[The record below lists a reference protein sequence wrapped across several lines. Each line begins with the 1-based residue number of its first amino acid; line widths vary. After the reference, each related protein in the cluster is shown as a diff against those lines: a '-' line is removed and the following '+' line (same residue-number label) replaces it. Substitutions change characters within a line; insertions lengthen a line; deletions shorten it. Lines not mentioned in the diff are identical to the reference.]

1 MKSGSDQGMIKLLNE
16 LYIVCYECSSFN
28 VPRTELNKRKGKN
41 KKGKY
46 GKKGNQDQ
54 QSTDNNNA
62 EKNNSSIPSTPTTP
76 QTASAL
82 SAALFGSSSTPEPDE
97 LNEYVRPDSPE
108 PEPVKAPMGKW
119 AKKPEIKD
127 TILKDDFVLP
137 KAYRKEEPKRARKKK
152 YRNIN
157 EHSDVI
163 LLPGRHM
170 CDCQVSFYQTT
181 EFIFFFYADSSI
193 FCDSGACSFIND
205 PQNDFSSSR
214 SRSEGTFELDRE
226 FIIFSTTFSLA
237 E

>member
-1 MKSGSDQGMIKLLNE
+1 MVFIGAGAVGGSMVVSLTR
-16 LYIVCYECSSFN
+16 F
-28 VPRTELNKRKGKN
+28 RTHKKGKN

-54 QSTDNNNA
+54 QSSDNNNA
-62 EKNNSSIPSTPTTP
+62 EKNNSSVPSTPTTP

-82 SAALFGSSSTPEPDE
+82 SAALFGSLSTPEPDE
-97 LNEYVRPDSPE
+97 SSEYVRPESPE

-137 KAYRKEEPKRARKKK
+137 KAYRKEEPKRSRKKK

-170 CDCQVSFYQTT
+170 CDCQVRNCQICIGHPNLGYSFL
-181 EFIFFFYADSSI
+181 FL
-193 FCDSGACSFIND
+193 
-205 PQNDFSSSR
+205 SR
-214 SRSEGTFELDRE
+214 
-226 FIIFSTTFSLA
+226 
-237 E
+237 

>member
-1 MKSGSDQGMIKLLNE
+1 MQHRFADFRRSLCRSLCTITR
-16 LYIVCYECSSFN
+16 F
-28 VPRTELNKRKGKN
+28 RTLEKGKN

-54 QSTDNNNA
+54 PSTDNNNA
-62 EKNNSSIPSTPTTP
+62 EKINSSVPSTPTTP

-82 SAALFGSSSTPEPDE
+82 SAALFGSLSTPEPDE
-97 LNEYVRPDSPE
+97 SSEYVRPESPE

-170 CDCQVSFYQTT
+170 CDCQVRF
-181 EFIFFFYADSSI
+181 
-193 FCDSGACSFIND
+193 
-205 PQNDFSSSR
+205 
-214 SRSEGTFELDRE
+214 
-226 FIIFSTTFSLA
+226 
-237 E
+237 

>member
-1 MKSGSDQGMIKLLNE
+1 
-16 LYIVCYECSSFN
+16 
-28 VPRTELNKRKGKN
+28 
-41 KKGKY
+41 
-46 GKKGNQDQ
+46 
-54 QSTDNNNA
+54 
-62 EKNNSSIPSTPTTP
+62 
-76 QTASAL
+76 
-82 SAALFGSSSTPEPDE
+82 
-97 LNEYVRPDSPE
+97 
-108 PEPVKAPMGKW
+108 MGKW

-181 EFIFFFYADSSI
+181 EFIFFYADSSI

>member
-1 MKSGSDQGMIKLLNE
+1 MIRSLHQW
-16 LYIVCYECSSFN
+16 IIDYEC
-28 VPRTELNKRKGKN
+28 TQDKTWTKEKGKN
-41 KKGKY
+41 KKSKY

-54 QSTDNNNA
+54 QATDNNNA
-62 EKNNSSIPSTPTTP
+62 EKNNSSVPSTPTTP

-82 SAALFGSSSTPEPDE
+82 SAALFGTSSTPEPEDE
-97 LNEYVRPDSPE
+97 YIRPESPE
-108 PEPVKAPMGKW
+108 PEPIKAPMGKW

-170 CDCQVSFYQTT
+170 CDCQVSFYERFTP
-181 EFIFFFYADSSI
+181 EFLFRFFLGRFKHFFSFWSLIF
-193 FCDSGACSFIND
+193 
-205 PQNDFSSSR
+205 
-214 SRSEGTFELDRE
+214 
-226 FIIFSTTFSLA
+226 
-237 E
+237 

>member
-1 MKSGSDQGMIKLLNE
+1 MNVLGIRLWTNE
-16 LYIVCYECSSFN
+16 
-28 VPRTELNKRKGKN
+28 KGKN

-62 EKNNSSIPSTPTTP
+62 EKNNSSVPSTPTTP

-82 SAALFGSSSTPEPDE
+82 SAALFGTSSTPEPED
-97 LNEYVRPDSPE
+97 EYVRPETPE

-170 CDCQVSFYQTT
+170 CDCQVSYRESTP
-181 EFIFFFYADSSI
+181 EFLFRFFYADSSI
-193 FCDSGACSFIND
+193 FSVSGACSFSND
-205 PQNDFSSSR
+205 PQNDFSSSW
-214 SRSEGTFELDRE
+214 SRSEGTFEFARE

>member
-1 MKSGSDQGMIKLLNE
+1 M
-16 LYIVCYECSSFN
+16 
-28 VPRTELNKRKGKN
+28 
-41 KKGKY
+41 
-46 GKKGNQDQ
+46 
-54 QSTDNNNA
+54 
-62 EKNNSSIPSTPTTP
+62 
-76 QTASAL
+76 
-82 SAALFGSSSTPEPDE
+82 
-97 LNEYVRPDSPE
+97 RPDSPE

-181 EFIFFFYADSSI
+181 EFIFFSMQIQAFFVILELVLLSMIHKTI
-193 FCDSGACSFIND
+193 FLH
-205 PQNDFSSSR
+205 R
-214 SRSEGTFELDRE
+214 EVVRREL
-226 FIIFSTTFSLA
+226 LN
-237 E
+237 

>member
-1 MKSGSDQGMIKLLNE
+1 MFENSISCWSEYKTR
-16 LYIVCYECSSFN
+16 F
-28 VPRTELNKRKGKN
+28 RTQKQGKN

-54 QSTDNNNA
+54 PSTDNNNA
-62 EKNNSSIPSTPTTP
+62 EKNNSSVPSTPTTP

-82 SAALFGSSSTPEPDE
+82 SAALFGSLSTPEPDE
-97 LNEYVRPDSPE
+97 SSEYVRPESPE

-137 KAYRKEEPKRARKKK
+137 KAYRKEEPKRSRKKK

-170 CDCQVSFYQTT
+170 CDCQVRFLSDTLT
-181 EFIFFFYADSSI
+181 
-193 FCDSGACSFIND
+193 
-205 PQNDFSSSR
+205 
-214 SRSEGTFELDRE
+214 
-226 FIIFSTTFSLA
+226 
-237 E
+237 

>member
-108 PEPVKAPMGKW
+108 PELVKAPMGKW

-181 EFIFFFYADSSI
+181 EFIFFLCRFKH
-193 FCDSGACSFIND
+193 F
-205 PQNDFSSSR
+205 
-214 SRSEGTFELDRE
+214 L
-226 FIIFSTTFSLA
+226 
-237 E
+237 